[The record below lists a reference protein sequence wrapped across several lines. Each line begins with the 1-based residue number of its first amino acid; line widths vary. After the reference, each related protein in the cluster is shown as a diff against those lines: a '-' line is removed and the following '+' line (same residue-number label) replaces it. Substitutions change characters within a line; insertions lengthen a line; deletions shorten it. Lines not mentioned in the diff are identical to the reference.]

1 MSEPLHSASALY
13 VGPVSHARLRPQP
26 HALTY
31 RIFSLLLDLDELDA
45 LDRRLRLFS
54 VGRFN
59 LLSFYPRDRGDGS
72 SQSLRTQVESHMRRA
87 GLEPDGGPIRLLTM
101 PRVLGWSFN
110 PLSVF
115 FCHRRSGELS
125 AILWEVDNTFGE
137 RHGYLI
143 PVTDT
148 TGGEIRQTCAKSF
161 YVSPFMDMNLGYAFR
176 VRPPAETLSIVIE
189 VSDAE
194 GLMLTARQLG
204 RRVELSD
211 RALLGAFLRLPLQ
224 TLRVLGGIH
233 WEALKIWLKGIGLRS
248 RPSPPDELVSI
259 EVQPNPSQ
267 KVMPT

>member
-1 MSEPLHSASALY
+1 MSEPFHSALY
-13 VGPVSHARLRPQP
+13 LGQVTHARFKPTR

-45 LDRRLRLFS
+45 VGRRLKVFS

-59 LLSFYPRDRGDGS
+59 LLSFHPKDRGDGTATA
-72 SQSLRTQVESHMRRA
+72 LREQVERHMRRA
-87 GLEPDGGPIRLLTM
+87 GIEPDGGPIRLLTM

-115 FCHRRSGELS
+115 FCYRRTGEVA

-143 PVTDT
+143 PVTEIVH
-148 TGGEIRQTCAKSF
+148 GEIRQTCAKSF
-161 YVSPFMDMNLGYAFR
+161 YVSPFMDMDLGYAFR
-176 VRPPAETLSIVIE
+176 VRPPESRLSIVID
-189 VSDAE
+189 VADDE
-194 GLMLTARQLG
+194 GPMLTARHLAH
-204 RRVELSD
+204 RVELTD
-211 RALLGAFLRLPLQ
+211 RALLSAFLRLPLQ

-233 WEALKIWLKGIGLRS
+233 LEALKIWLKGIGLRA
-248 RPSPPDELVSI
+248 RPSPPHELVSI

-267 KVMPT
+267 KVTP